1 MVLGR
6 KEISVLLL
14 AIGGLLFFGVF
25 LLSVSSDAQ
34 TGGGSTGGGSTG
46 ASRVGQP
53 DEGCA
58 VPTEVERFDGS
69 ANQVSPAFNI
79 TGNTFRLSY
88 EITDLDDDPGFDSF
102 SIRPIGEN
110 GIGVGNSVLVFDE
123 GSGSENILEGPG
135 AFTLQIESEGFEYT
149 VIVEDCTSAASG
161 NRVAPAPGASP
172 APPSAESSRDRQ
184 RRNVMRNTTPN
195 RRLPPTGGLPVSS
208 SVVVTGFVVV
218 GAGLLGLGL
227 VRRGGR
233 RR

>member
-1 MVLGR
+1 MTIGR

-14 AIGGLLFFGVF
+14 ATGALLFFGVF

-34 TGGGSTGGGSTG
+34 TGGGSTGGDSTG

-58 VPTEVERFDGS
+58 APTEVERFDGT
-69 ANQVSPAFNI
+69 ANQVTPAFNI

-88 EITDLDDDPGFDSF
+88 EITDLDDDPVDFDSF

-135 AFTLQIESEGFEYT
+135 AFTLQIESEGFDYT
-149 VIVEDCTSAASG
+149 VIVEDCTGAASG
-161 NRVAPAPGASP
+161 NRAVTTPASP
-172 APPSAESSRDRQ
+172 PAQAESQ
-184 RRNVMRNTTPN
+184 RNNVVPGSVPN
-195 RRLPPTGGLPVSS
+195 RPLPPTGGLPVSL
-208 SVVVTGFVVV
+208 VVTGFVLT
-218 GAGLLGLGL
+218 GAGILGTRL
-227 VRRGGR
+227 VIRRAGRRG
-233 RR
+233 